1 MPNRQTIWLSSSMTF
16 TWTNSNFTYLIYQN
30 FYKISINYVIWVIVQ
45 VVIICI
51 FLLGL
56 IHMSN
61 NEWTGNNARISP
73 KSVVKDVKKRKV
85 KTNIIIWWHAW
96 LHAGTQLEQVS
107 YFTIWCKGQ
116 LRGVRCSI
124 TIIIFKKNWAL
135 GAHALLHHHM
145 SYMWAWPCSFTK
157 PSSPYKYT
165 HWFELQLHLCFFS
178 CILAIVIIYLKSA
191 STSLLFLISSPGI
204 KLLIKSS
211 RRWLFWG
218 ETVDTQRLTRRILKR
233 WVVGGRSFWS
243 TKCSYKLIPEE
254 SHRLFGSDY
263 ASSRSR

>member
-16 TWTNSNFTYLIYQN
+16 TWTNSNFTSHIYTRIFTKLQLIML
-30 FYKISINYVIWVIVQ
+30 FEWL
-45 VVIICI
+45 
-51 FLLGL
+51 FRLLSYAFFIGL
-56 IHMSN
+56 DTHVEQWMDG
-61 NEWTGNNARISP
+61 ERCP
-73 KSVVKDVKKRKV
+73 DKSQECGEGREKKKGKV

-96 LHAGTQLEQVS
+96 LHTGTQLEQVS

-116 LRGVRCSI
+116 LRGVQYSI

-178 CILAIVIIYLKSA
+178 CMLAIVIIYLKSA
-191 STSLLFLISSPGI
+191 STSLLFLISSPG
-204 KLLIKSS
+204 SN
-211 RRWLFWG
+211 
-218 ETVDTQRLTRRILKR
+218 
-233 WVVGGRSFWS
+233 
-243 TKCSYKLIPEE
+243 C
-254 SHRLFGSDY
+254 
-263 ASSRSR
+263 